1 MAAFDANQSR
11 IFPAKL
17 EIKDADALRS
27 AIAWHAR
34 TDGTLLSQCVR
45 ALRRQHGVYEDL
57 QRKEGPFRRGLPEG
71 LVAETLSYLDLAEIG
86 AAARALGGSPAL
98 VAAACWRAHRFEQPE
113 ELAAACPE
121 DITSWSGAHD
131 PRADKLCLTFSMPM
145 TQELLRA
152 LSASTLGRSV
162 TELEFSPEYDAHLPW
177 ISFRDDTVR
186 FPVLKSI
193 DLTCQGLA
201 SIVFSKEWTPLLE
214 HLNIDQPCNSPY
226 GGMEI
231 NFDLPE
237 LKHFALDHVTVERE
251 ECELSRSLSRSPKLE
266 SFFGYKVWGLGV
278 GRRKHAHFLVLP
290 SCETLSLYR
299 SDDLDHLILY
309 APRLKELNL
318 QACYSIES
326 VRIIDDLDLV
336 PYCLGLATYG
346 EQDTPEEAMSC
357 DKRVRRIAKALAAGR
372 PPSRYEV
379 NVANTRAGASS
390 IDHEQ
395 QELDGNVL
403 THPRCRKVQR
413 KVEDYSR
420 MNWDSDADAADE
432 PPEEPV
438 SADRL
443 NRIRADAEALA
454 PHEERLR
461 ELCGS
466 YDALSAADRLVLQSI
481 REDLDASDTSD
492 EESEEEDEYEEGL
505 VDY

>member
-1 MAAFDANQSR
+1 MAAFGANNQSR

-57 QRKEGPFRRGLPEG
+57 AGKEEPFRRGLPEG

-98 VAAACWRAHRFEQPE
+98 VAAACWGAHRFDQPE
-113 ELAAACPE
+113 ELATACRE
-121 DITSWSGAHD
+121 KDA
-131 PRADKLCLTFSMPM
+131 LCLTLSFPM

-162 TELEFSPEYDAHLPW
+162 TELDFSPEYDDHMPW
-177 ISFRDDTVR
+177 ISFRDDAVR

-201 SIVFSKEWTPLLE
+201 SVEFSQERTPLLE
-214 HLNIDQPCNSPY
+214 HLNIDQPCNGPY
-226 GGMEI
+226 SGGMEI

-290 SCETLSLYR
+290 SCETLSFYR

-309 APRLKELNL
+309 APRLKDLNL

-346 EQDTPEEAMSC
+346 EEDTPEEAMSC
-357 DKRVRRIAKALAAGR
+357 DKRVRRTAKALAAGR
-372 PPSRYEV
+372 TPSRYKV

-395 QELDGNVL
+395 EELDGNIL

-413 KVEDYSR
+413 EVEDYSR
-420 MNWDSDADAADE
+420 YNWDSDADSAGE
-432 PPEEPV
+432 PPEPV
-438 SADRL
+438 SAD
-443 NRIRADAEALA
+443 RIRADAEALA
-454 PHEERLR
+454 PDIEERLR
-461 ELCGS
+461 DLYGS
-466 YDALSAADRLVLQSI
+466 DLYDALSASDRLVLQSI

-492 EESEEEDEYEEGL
+492 EESEEESEEEDEYEEGL